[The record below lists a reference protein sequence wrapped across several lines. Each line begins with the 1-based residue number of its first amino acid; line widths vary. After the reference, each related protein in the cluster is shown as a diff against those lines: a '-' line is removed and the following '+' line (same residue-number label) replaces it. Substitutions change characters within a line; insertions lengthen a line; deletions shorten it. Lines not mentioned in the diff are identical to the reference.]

1 MIWLGAFLIALPG
14 AAVDCESYMGAYGG
28 SIQDEVTC
36 WRQSHD
42 IWEGV
47 LAEAVSRIAEL
58 ERVVETLT
66 STLLEGGPVSNMP
79 SSAADFGL
87 FEVSVPAGWIV
98 DVSGGEPRLAGV
110 GIPAGAPSADLR
122 GVSTLVMTH
131 PWTDEDPVPV
141 TISVTVAP
149 RMGGVSDHI
158 LWEDGVVGDLLP
170 HIEEAYG
177 GSAYWEDLGS
187 ARVGSEG
194 YLREGGLEID
204 GIMAYRSAT
213 YTVFDTDTVYYV
225 GLSAAPHIFGGYR
238 DLLDM
243 VYDTFEIN

>member
-28 SIQDEVTC
+28 SIQDEVAC

-42 IWEGV
+42 TWEGILV
-47 LAEAVSRIAEL
+47 EAVSRIAEL
-58 ERVVETLT
+58 ERIVETLT
-66 STLLEGGPVSNMP
+66 STLLEGGPVSSMP
-79 SSAADFGL
+79 PSAADFGL
-87 FEVSVPAGWIV
+87 FEVAVPAGWIV

-110 GIPAGAPSADLR
+110 GIPAGAPSTDLR

-141 TISVTVAP
+141 TITVTVSP
-149 RMGGVSDHI
+149 RMGGVSEHI
-158 LWEDGVVGDLLP
+158 LWEDRVVGDLLP
-170 HIEEAYG
+170 YLGDVYG
-177 GSAYWEDLGS
+177 GSIYWENLGS
-187 ARVGSEG
+187 ARAGSES

-213 YTVFDTDTVYYV
+213 YTVFDNDMVYYV
-225 GLSAAPHIFGGYR
+225 GLSAPPHIFGVYR
-238 DLLDM
+238 DLLDA
-243 VYDTFEIN
+243 VYDTFGIN